1 MKANTRFLLLLFFL
15 NSLNSSAQS
24 TTPVNEP
31 PAWSKEVI
39 WYQIFVE
46 RFNNGDKAND
56 PTPATIDIAPLK
68 LHAPTGW
75 SITPWTSD

>member
-1 MKANTRFLLLLFFL
+1 MRANARFLFLFIFL
-15 NSLNSSAQS
+15 NSFNASAQS
-24 TTPVNEP
+24 TTPYNEP

-56 PTPATIDIAPLK
+56 PTPTDIDIARR
-68 LHAPTGW
+68 HQ
-75 SITPWTSD
+75 